1 MYMYSTSKYTYNYK
15 TIFFDNFLITAS
27 NAIISKYYM
36 TPVPYIEIL
45 KLASILN
52 NFKKNS
58 VLVGEL
64 IIIGPSLTVTWTMYM
79 YVHIH

>member
-1 MYMYSTSKYTYNYK
+1 MYISICIHLYTCTCIVLVNTHT
-15 TIFFDNFLITAS
+15 TIKQSFLITAS
-27 NAIISKYYM
+27 NGGTIHRNSK
-36 TPVPYIEIL
+36 T
-45 KLASILN
+45 ILN

-64 IIIGPSLTVTWTMYM
+64 IIIGPSLTFTWTMYM